1 MDTVDTFKVIAI
13 VGSFITGLAGLLV
26 LPLQSRLDDST
37 FDVFV
42 SYSNAFGGGVILAV
56 GLMHM
61 LSDANES
68 LSEYYDYPWA
78 YFMALVGYSIVF
90 LIEDVMLNKL
100 LKRFRVV
107 CEINNMGGI
116 AHQHGHNAIGH
127 SADVVG
133 NVNPSNAEG
142 NNRHSAVE
150 LDDTDVQTGKRSAAM
165 GLEKDHIHGK
175 GDEASPSTVFGT
187 EMNSTLLQEK
197 YTRTSATL
205 LAFCLLVAI
214 SFHSFFA
221 GLSIGVMT
229 ETSDVVATLIA
240 VIAHKGVAAFVLGQS
255 FLRST
260 LSKLLVIC
268 LLVLFAA
275 MTPVGVGIG
284 WWISSMSDETEKLS
298 GFVVSLSAGTFIYIG
313 SLVVKDTPDRLTPNP
328 EKKAGVWKRYAL
340 WWFGCI
346 LMAVAAIWA

>member
-1 MDTVDTFKVIAI
+1 
-13 VGSFITGLAGLLV
+13 
-26 LPLQSRLDDST
+26 
-37 FDVFV
+37 
-42 SYSNAFGGGVILAV
+42 
-56 GLMHM
+56 M

-68 LSEYYDYPWA
+68 LSAYYEYPWA
-78 YFMALVGYSIVF
+78 YFMALVGYSMVF
-90 LIEDVMLNKL
+90 FIEDVMLNKL
-100 LKRFRVV
+100 LNRFHDVY
-107 CEINNMGGI
+107 EINNMGAI
-116 AHQHGHNAIGH
+116 AHQHGHTFIGH
-127 SADVVG
+127 SADEVG
-133 NVNPSNAEG
+133 HKLGNAGLSHARWGTIAEESK
-142 NNRHSAVE
+142 NNRHSTVE
-150 LDDTDVQTGKRSAAM
+150 LDSNDGNVKSTTSCAAM
-165 GLEKDHIHGK
+165 Q
-175 GDEASPSTVFGT
+175 T
-187 EMNSTLLQEK
+187 ENESVPLLQDK
-197 YTRTSATL
+197 CTQTSATL

-268 LLVLFAA
+268 LLILFAA

-313 SLVVKDTPDRLTPNP
+313 SLVVNDTPDRLTPNSD
-328 EKKAGVWKRYAL
+328 KKAGLWRRYAL
-340 WWFGCI
+340 WWFGVI